1 MISALSDI
9 KSSIGPQGRNLPANP
24 GELKS
29 TSNRSQQGPIP
40 LTSLVFSSGVA
51 ISPAYWTIIS
61 VRIRAR
67 LAAGAWRWPRSETSC
82 NWRRFIV
89 TLPRKRGAERRVSAD
104 ETELKTLMVRGL
116 SGDGGAHGQLLRQMA
131 GHLRA
136 YYGRRLGTGSAEVED
151 LVQETLLAIHLKRA
165 TFDRSQLFTPWAY
178 AIARY
183 KLLDHFRRTG
193 RRPTTPLE
201 DTAELIADSN
211 PEEGAVRRDI
221 ESLLGALP
229 ERQQALMRDVK
240 ILGLSMEE
248 AGEKHGMS
256 SGAVKVAV
264 HRAMKQLKSSV
275 TDEDG

>member
-1 MISALSDI
+1 M
-9 KSSIGPQGRNLPANP
+9 
-24 GELKS
+24 
-29 TSNRSQQGPIP
+29 
-40 LTSLVFSSGVA
+40 
-51 ISPAYWTIIS
+51 
-61 VRIRAR
+61 
-67 LAAGAWRWPRSETSC
+67 
-82 NWRRFIV
+82 
-89 TLPRKRGAERRVSAD
+89 
-104 ETELKTLMVRGL
+104 LMVRGL
-116 SGDGGAHGQLLRQMA
+116 SGDSQAHGRLLGQMA

-136 YYGRRLGTGSAEVED
+136 YYGRRLGTGAAEVED

-165 TFDRSQLFTPWAY
+165 TFDRRQLFTPWAY

-229 ERQQALMRDVK
+229 RRQQALMRDVK

-256 SGAVKVAV
+256 PGAVKVAI